1 MNSAAIGEGRCRR
14 YGVPASDANKLEDTV
29 MERIYADALKELK
42 SRERCP
48 PDVLRR
54 TAIST
59 LLNKTTMFSP
69 KVLLDAGAHL
79 ERPVRCKPLASKR

>member
-1 MNSAAIGEGRCRR
+1 MHIVCGDVKHCLDLGR
-14 YGVPASDANKLEDTV
+14 YGVPASDADKLEDTV

-48 PDVLRR
+48 RDVLRR

-69 KVLLDAGAHL
+69 KVLLDAGAVQL
-79 ERPVRCKPLASKR
+79 SSKKTTD